1 MWGPVLLLD
10 AGLTGQDGMGS
21 LQASKF
27 HWLLTLQHSLI
38 TVLSALAHGGPDSL
52 LPTRPGLCPAGFGAV
67 ADVCRPWQLSPASRA
82 APDLLFHT
90 HGWGLEAVGL
100 SPVVVPEAALG
111 ASSPLQMRS
120 SSLPPVSNLVLNR
133 PLPDCLFAT
142 SWHPAAPG
150 TVPFCPAIQ

>member
-52 LPTRPGLCPAGFGAV
+52 LPTGLDSAHRGLGLLLMSAGPGSSRLQAGLLQTCFSIPMAGG
-67 ADVCRPWQLSPASRA
+67 WKQLGF
-82 APDLLFHT
+82 LLL
-90 HGWGLEAVGL
+90 W
-100 SPVVVPEAALG
+100 SQKQ
-111 ASSPLQMRS
+111 PL
-120 SSLPPVSNLVLNR
+120 V
-133 PLPDCLFAT
+133 
-142 SWHPAAPG
+142 HPAP
-150 TVPFCPAIQ
+150 CK